1 MTLAVVVPAY
11 NGSDLLR
18 QFLPSV
24 AQSARLAG
32 APQIIVV
39 DDASTDGSA
48 EAAREA
54 APDVEVIRRDANG
67 GFGEAVNDG
76 VHAARADLV
85 AVCMT
90 DLELAPEC
98 LTAACEACAPEDV
111 FAAGFHLKTS
121 DGSGNAGVTAL
132 PFRRGLF
139 HTEFPGGG
147 RPELFQADRT
157 DIAFAVGGAM
167 VVKKE
172 RFDALGGFDPLFAPY
187 FWEDI
192 DLCWRAWM
200 RGWRCVNE
208 PRAVAWHRHPHQ
220 TINSTSQAE
229 RRQRIVLRNRVS
241 FILKNIHEPWLLR
254 QHRIWMMMMMAKAAA
269 RGDRTLAQAAKE
281 AKKLAGTR
289 PNPAPGR
296 WSERELA
303 HLLATPRVRREHQ
316 KA

>member
-11 NGSDLLR
+11 NGSELLR

-32 APQIIVV
+32 ASQIIVV

-48 EAAREA
+48 AAAREA
-54 APDVEVIRRDANG
+54 APDVEVLPRAANG
-67 GFGEAVNDG
+67 GFGAAVNGG
-76 VHAARADLV
+76 VRAARADLV

-90 DLELAPEC
+90 DMELAPEC

-121 DGSGNAGVTAL
+121 EGSGNAGVTAL

-147 RPELFQADRT
+147 QPELFQADRT

-172 RFDALGGFDPLFAPY
+172 RFDALGGFDALYAPY

-208 PRAVAWHRHPHQ
+208 PRAIAWHRHPHQ
-220 TINSTSQAE
+220 TVNSTSQAE
-229 RRQRIVLRNRVS
+229 RRQAIVWRNRIA
-241 FILKNIHEPWLLR
+241 FLIKNIHDRHMLREHRLWMLLM
-254 QHRIWMMMMMAKAAA
+254 IAKAAV

-281 AKKLAGTR
+281 ARKLAGTR

-303 HLLATPRVRREHQ
+303 HLLATPRACREYK